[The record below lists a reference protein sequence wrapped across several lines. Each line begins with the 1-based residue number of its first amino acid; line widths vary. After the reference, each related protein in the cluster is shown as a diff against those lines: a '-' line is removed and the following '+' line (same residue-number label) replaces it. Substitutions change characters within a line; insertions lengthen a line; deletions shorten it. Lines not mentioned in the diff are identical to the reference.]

1 MMNVEDI
8 YISKLDRFKSVIEA
22 KASKYG
28 GSTGVFQDLLSEVEQ
43 RLNFASS
50 EVSADSIRAAFENTL
65 QTRIV
70 TNSNETGEIN
80 AVIESVAASTG
91 LDSNLIRAVIQTE
104 SSFRTNAV
112 SSAGAQGLMQLMPG
126 TAKELGVSDPF
137 DAYQNVN
144 GGATYLKRQIERFG
158 DVRLALAAYNTG
170 PARIA
175 RLGIADADEP
185 EEYSKISSRV
195 RGYVDKVMTYYRQYS
210 RENV

>member
-1 MMNVEDI
+1 MMNVENI
-8 YISKLDRFKSVIEA
+8 YISKLDQFKSVIEA

-43 RLNFASS
+43 RLNFTSA
-50 EVSADSIRAAFENTL
+50 EAPADSIRAAFENKI

-70 TNSNETGEIN
+70 TNGNEIGEIN
-80 AVIESVAASTG
+80 AIIESVAVSTG

-112 SSAGAQGLMQLMPG
+112 SGAGAQGLMQLMPG

-137 DAYQNVN
+137 DAYQNIE
-144 GGATYLKRQIERFG
+144 GGSTYLKRQIERFG